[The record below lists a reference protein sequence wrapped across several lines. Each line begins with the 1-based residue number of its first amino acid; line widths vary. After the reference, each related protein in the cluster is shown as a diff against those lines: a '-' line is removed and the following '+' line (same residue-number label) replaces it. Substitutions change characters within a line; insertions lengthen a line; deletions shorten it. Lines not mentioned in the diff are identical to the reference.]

1 VVIGLQE
8 QRAYQHINPSNYPK
22 KRTDRHQLDGL
33 ASFLA
38 MAFLYASKDS
48 CFVTEPFAINSTA

>member
-8 QRAYQHINPSNYPK
+8 QRAYQHINPSNNPK
-22 KRTDRHQLDGL
+22 KRNDRHQLDGL

-38 MAFLYASKDS
+38 MAF
-48 CFVTEPFAINSTA
+48 